1 MIYPNFESILLA
13 EDNRKQSPKESYT
26 NKYQKDV
33 ASRYGYKLVYVGDK
47 FRKPFKCYLG
57 EDAVY
62 DFINTIEE
70 NKYCSHVI
78 KNHSNKEIVMTK
90 EDNDNFENS
99 TKCWICGND
108 YLDNDV
114 KSFQSITIS
123 T

>member
-1 MIYPNFESILLA
+1 MPEKGEYFKFKNYERKLNSPFMIYPNFESILLA

-62 DFINTIEE
+62 DFIN
-70 NKYCSHVI
+70 I
-78 KNHSNKEIVMTK
+78 KVLLKKINIAVM
-90 EDNDNFENS
+90 
-99 TKCWICGND
+99 
-108 YLDNDV
+108 
-114 KSFQSITIS
+114 
-123 T
+123 